1 MKKFWLAMVAVASF
15 GLAMSAQATDFREG
29 VHYDVVADE
38 ATDEVQI
45 IDFFSFYCGACYQ
58 YQPFGDMMKAE
69 FGDSFKKYHV
79 DFIGPRNMGEITV
92 RAWAAANILGVAE
105 EVSPLIFRKHFQ
117 QRNVSGSL
125 DDLAGVFAA
134 VGVDREDFDKA
145 YNSFPARSQANRMR
159 REAENFDV
167 RGTPTFIVNGRYRM
181 NPQGFRDSEDF
192 FGDYLELAKY
202 LASKD
207 S

>member
-1 MKKFWLAMVAVASF
+1 MKKFWLAMVAAATLGLSISAS
-15 GLAMSAQATDFREG
+15 AMEFERG

-38 ATDEVQI
+38 ATEEVEI
-45 IDFFSFYCGACYQ
+45 IDFFSFYCGSCYQ
-58 YQPFGDMMKAE
+58 FQPFGDMLKEE

-79 DFIGPRNMGEITV
+79 NFIGPRNMGDVTIRT
-92 RAWAAANILGVAE
+92 WAAANILGVAD

-117 QRNVSGSL
+117 QRNISSSV
-125 DDLAGVFAA
+125 DDLAGVFAS
-134 VGVDREDFDKA
+134 VGVEREDFDRA

-159 REAENFDV
+159 NEAEKFNV
-167 RGTPTFIVNGRYRM
+167 SGTPTFIINGRYRM
-181 NPQGFRDSEDF
+181 NPQGFRDSDDF

-202 LASKD
+202 LAAKD

>member
-1 MKKFWLAMVAVASF
+1 MKKFWLAVMAVATL
-15 GLAMSAQATDFREG
+15 GLSVTASAMDFEEG
-29 VHYDVVADE
+29 VHYETISDE
-38 ATDEVQI
+38 ATDEVEI
-45 IDFFSFYCGACYQ
+45 LDFFSFYCGTCYQ
-58 YQPFGDMMKAE
+58 YQPFSEMMKAE

-79 DFIGPRNMGEITV
+79 SFLGPRNMGEETV
-92 RAWAAANILGVAE
+92 RVWAAANILGVAD

-117 QRNVSGSL
+117 QRSVSNSV
-125 DDLAGVFAA
+125 DDLYTVFNS
-134 VGVDREDFDKA
+134 VGVERADFDKA

-159 REAENFDV
+159 RQAETYNV
-167 RGTPTFIVNGRYRM
+167 SGTPTFIVNGRYRM

-202 LASKD
+202 LVNKD